1 MGQYRPMFNI
11 SMEHTYFK
19 HGRLVGVDLVP
30 TAETAKIMLNAN
42 LVARKRPD
50 GITIFFDN
58 EYLDTLKLYANDE
71 DEPLMI
77 NFECEVVHQNFQNFT
92 ESQAFAENKTLFFD
106 SNNDNYDEQGK
117 KYLHSAEHVSAA
129 DLAENF
135 VSSHGLNNKH
145 SSVMSF
151 SSSRALLFDGEQT
164 EKNPKGKMALNGDVE
179 KNVALTKGL
188 IQHSSPSSRR
198 LPSLGLVSISVTAE
212 ELAQLSESPSKIYN
226 DYHIRFKAR
235 QTHWKYFLVGDA
247 NRDEVFVKDVNGEI
261 DFDYLGEELLANGTK
276 ARVFLSRQPITLRDR
291 AVQKIQLLVPK
302 NNRTKVL
309 VSRLAV
315 ASAKRINKVIV
326 EDRELFVSE
335 IYINF

>member
-1 MGQYRPMFNI
+1 
-11 SMEHTYFK
+11 
-19 HGRLVGVDLVP
+19 
-30 TAETAKIMLNAN
+30 
-42 LVARKRPD
+42 
-50 GITIFFDN
+50 
-58 EYLDTLKLYANDE
+58 
-71 DEPLMI
+71 
-77 NFECEVVHQNFQNFT
+77 
-92 ESQAFAENKTLFFD
+92 
-106 SNNDNYDEQGK
+106 
-117 KYLHSAEHVSAA
+117 
-129 DLAENF
+129 
-135 VSSHGLNNKH
+135 
-145 SSVMSF
+145 
-151 SSSRALLFDGEQT
+151 
-164 EKNPKGKMALNGDVE
+164 
-179 KNVALTKGL
+179 L

-198 LPSLGLVSISVTAE
+198 LPSLGLVSISVTAQ
-212 ELAQLSESPSKIYN
+212 ELVQLSESPSKIHN

-261 DFDYLGEELLANGTK
+261 DFDYLGQELLANGTK
-276 ARVFLSRQPITLRDR
+276 AKVFLSRQPITLRDR